1 VRTTAPLLSVIV
13 AAYNE
18 EECLPELFDRLRRS
32 IEALAVPAELIFVDD
47 GSTDASFDVIER
59 LARLDPRVRGVRLSR
74 NEGHQA
80 ALICGM
86 DCARGD
92 VAITLDADLQHPPE
106 HIPEMLAAWRDGFD
120 VVHMTRRSPV
130 GSGRLREILTTVFYR
145 LFNLVSEVKV
155 TPRTTDFRLMDR
167 RCLDALGT
175 MRERLRF
182 LRGMVRRIG
191 FRQTELPFDCPARFA
206 GTTSYTLPRL
216 FRLAVDALVSF
227 SSFPVFLPLSIGGI
241 TLVAAASSLAA
252 LVVAGPAASA
262 TVTWALAVASAL
274 LFGLSFVL
282 LGLLGAYLSRLLVE
296 VKGRPLYFVDRTVGD
311 REPRLAGKSPRP
323 DGEPPPTSRRQPEG
337 STDVLH

>member
-1 VRTTAPLLSVIV
+1 MRTRDPLISVIV
-13 AAYNE
+13 AAHNE
-18 EECLPELFDRLRRS
+18 EECLPELFERLCRS
-32 IEALAVPAELIFVDD
+32 LAGVAPRAELIFVDD
-47 GSTDASFDVIER
+47 GSTDASFQVIER

-80 ALICGM
+80 ALMCGM

-106 HIPEMLAAWRDGFD
+106 HIPEMVAAWRDGFD
-120 VVHMTRRSPV
+120 VVHMTRRSSQ
-130 GSGRLREILTTVFYR
+130 GSGRLREVLTSFFYR
-145 LFNLVSEVKV
+145 LFNLVSEVQV

-167 RCLDALGT
+167 RCVDALAS

-227 SSFPVFLPLSIGGI
+227 SSFPVFLPLTAGGV
-241 TLVAAASSLAA
+241 TLIAAASSLAA
-252 LVVAGPAASA
+252 LAVSTPPVSA
-262 TVTWALAVASAL
+262 TTTWALTLASAV
-274 LFGLSFVL
+274 LFGLSFLL

-296 VKGRPLYFVDRTVGD
+296 VKGRPLYFVERTVG
-311 REPRLAGKSPRP
+311 EPRERSALSEP
-323 DGEPPPTSRRQPEG
+323 GEPPPTIGHRPPDEK
-337 STDVLH
+337 STDLLH